1 MSPDCGTE
9 FQTPKFATSRLIF
22 FFFQL
27 NVSLWVFYYDTATTY
42 SVSLNAVI
50 WASAPSVYIPLGGVD
65 GMRARACA
73 CVSLYVLRILQRAH
87 LVAMCQC
94 HWPLCS
100 PSGWYTHSASSDSCS
115 IRGPSR
121 TTDTQTYQHMCARKK
136 KEKKAWSVIKNN
148 NYSNTH
154 CKHAR

>member
-1 MSPDCGTE
+1 ME
-9 FQTPKFATSRLIF
+9 LIF
-22 FFFQL
+22 KLHVCHLTFNFFFSQL
-27 NVSLWVFYYDTATTY
+27 NVSLWVFYYDTETTY

-50 WASAPSVYIPLGGVD
+50 WAPAPSVYIPLGGVD

-136 KEKKAWSVIKNN
+136 KKISMKRNKQTATTP
-148 NYSNTH
+148 TH